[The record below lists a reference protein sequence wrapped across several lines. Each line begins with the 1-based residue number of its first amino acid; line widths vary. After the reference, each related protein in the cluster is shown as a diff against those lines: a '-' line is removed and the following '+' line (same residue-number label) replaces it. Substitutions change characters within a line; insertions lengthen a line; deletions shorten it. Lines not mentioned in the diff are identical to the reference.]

1 MSTKFTE
8 EHEWASLSDGLVTV
22 GITDFA
28 QQQLGEVVFVEL
40 PDVDRKVSQGEEA
53 AIVESVK
60 AAGEVKAPVSGTVV
74 AVNEALDGSPEL
86 VNDSPATEG
95 WFYKI
100 KPDSESDLDNLMGAD
115 AYQNFIADLA

>member
-74 AVNEALDGSPEL
+74 AVNEELDGSPEL

-100 KPDSESDLDNLMGAD
+100 KPDSESDLDNLMGGD